1 MLSPFAKRLGS
12 LIPTTLAILLVAAA
26 VHAQVPCGGYEVT
39 AIIAG
44 PDCGPPGLGAVLPFA
59 INEAGDVAGRLVC
72 PVLADHAFLWTASS
86 GLQIIPMPP
95 GTTQSRAFGIDG
107 TQVVGYHVVSGDEFG
122 NLAFLY
128 DAETGEFTNL
138 GTLPGG
144 NWSEA
149 HAVANG
155 RIVGFWGDTVNGPS
169 PLAFIWQ
176 DGEMIDIHPDFGT
189 PRSEAN
195 DINTNRDPQ
204 VTGWMG
210 QPLIFDGNAFIWD
223 QGDVMTLPPIPGGLT
238 SIGEGI
244 SDEGDVAGHGQKIDG
259 DGATLVRGFLWNNQD
274 GMIELGPLPGFIWSG
289 ALDVTP
295 DGRQVVGRSWNMA
308 GNPAIPHGFIW
319 ANGFMRDLNDLIPPE
334 AGLEITDASGIN
346 GAEQIIATAHSDD
359 LDATVGVVL
368 TPVEG
373 PPGDLD
379 GDCLV
384 GILDLLT
391 LLADWGPCPPMADCP
406 GDLNNDGTVNVFD
419 LLLLLANWG

>member
-1 MLSPFAKRLGS
+1 MHTLFARRWGS
-12 LIPTTLAILLVAAA
+12 LITGSLAVLLPATAAT
-26 VHAQVPCGGYEVT
+26 AQIPCGGYEVT

-44 PDCGPPGLGAVLPFA
+44 PDCGPVGLGAVLPYA

-128 DAETGEFTNL
+128 DAQTGEFTNL

-176 DGEMIDIHPDFGT
+176 NGEMIDIHPDFGT

-195 DINTNRDPQ
+195 DITSRRDPQ

-210 QPLIFDGNAFIWD
+210 ESPGFDSNAYIWQD
-223 QGDVMTLPPIPGGLT
+223 GKVSELPPIPDGFSSSGQAINT
-238 SIGEGI
+238 MA
-244 SDEGDVAGHGQKIDG
+244 DVAGWGGLIDG
-259 DGATLVRGFLWNNQD
+259 ETGNAVARAFAWIDDKMSLID
-274 GMIELGPLPGFIWSG
+274 PLPGFLQSR
-289 ALDVTP
+289 AFDLNDAQ
-295 DGRQVVGRSWNMA
+295 QVVGWSDDPGLRAFVWRN
-308 GNPAIPHGFIW
+308 
-319 ANGFMRDLNDLIPPE
+319 RVLTDLNDLISPDLNLTILL
-334 AGLEITDASGIN
+334 ARGIN
-346 GAEQIIATAHSDD
+346 QAGQITAVADSDD
-359 LDATVGVVL
+359 LNATVGVVL

-379 GDCLV
+379 GDCVV

-406 GDLNNDGTVNVFD
+406 GDLNNDGAVNVFD
-419 LLLLLANWG
+419 LLLLLMNWG